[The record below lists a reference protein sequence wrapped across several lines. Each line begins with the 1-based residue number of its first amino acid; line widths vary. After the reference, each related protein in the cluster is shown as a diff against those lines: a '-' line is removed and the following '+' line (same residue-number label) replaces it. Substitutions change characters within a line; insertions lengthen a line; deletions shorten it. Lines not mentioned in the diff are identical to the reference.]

1 MKRARRKIGCRGR
14 EQVYEVARILA
25 RDVLQRDIRKGARK
39 LAGQRHLRVR
49 MLS

>member
-1 MKRARRKIGCRGR
+1 
-14 EQVYEVARILA
+14 VNDVARILA

-39 LAGQRHLRVR
+39 LAGERHVRVR